1 MRKALTAGLIALTL
15 AITPLPAAPDDDP
28 NTVSGDKGTD
38 MLVDIVVVRPLGLAA
53 TVIGTAL
60 TIVALP
66 FTIPTGS
73 VAASVHEMIVKPAQ
87 YTFQRPL
94 GQFDDHPD

>member
-1 MRKALTAGLIALTL
+1 MRRRLNAFMLAL
-15 AITPLPAAPDDDP
+15 AITSLPAAADDP

-38 MLVDIVVVRPLGLAA
+38 MLVDIVVMRPLGLAA

-73 VAASVHEMIVKPAQ
+73 VGDSAREMIVKPAQ

-94 GQFDDHPD
+94 GQFDDGSD

>member
-1 MRKALTAGLIALTL
+1 MRRRLKAFMLALAL
-15 AITPLPAAPDDDP
+15 AIAPLPAAADDP

-38 MLVDIVVVRPLGLAA
+38 MLVDIVVMRPLGLAA

-73 VAASVHEMIVKPAQ
+73 VGDSAREMIVKPAQ
-87 YTFQRPL
+87 YTFKRPL
-94 GQFDDHPD
+94 GQFDYEP

>member
-1 MRKALTAGLIALTL
+1 MLALAL
-15 AITPLPAAPDDDP
+15 AITPLPATADDP

-38 MLVDIVVVRPLGLAA
+38 MLVDIVIMRPLGLAA

-73 VAASVHEMIVKPAQ
+73 VGDSAREMIVKPAQ
-87 YTFQRPL
+87 YTFKRPL
-94 GQFDDHPD
+94 GQFDDGSD

>member
-1 MRKALTAGLIALTL
+1 MGSRLRAGLIAL
-15 AITPLPAAPDDDP
+15 AIAATPLPAAADDP

-38 MLVDIVVVRPLGLAA
+38 MVVDIVIMRPLGLAA

-73 VAASVHEMIVKPAQ
+73 VGDSARELIVKPAQ
-87 YTFQRPL
+87 YTFKRPL
-94 GQFDDHPD
+94 GKFDDGAPD